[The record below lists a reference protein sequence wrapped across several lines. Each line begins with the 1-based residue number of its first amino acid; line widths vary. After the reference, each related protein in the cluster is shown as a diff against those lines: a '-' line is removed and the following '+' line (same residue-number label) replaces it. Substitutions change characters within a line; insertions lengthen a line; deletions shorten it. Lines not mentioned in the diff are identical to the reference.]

1 MASPTTPVTAKG
13 LRKRTASGRSPM
25 PFPKKRCGVTVSK
38 DSAPTLARPV
48 PPTSQETPAERMVS
62 CASLLR
68 KTYLR
73 ETSMLS
79 KPVTVRPSSGSRIL
93 YVPASET
100 PKLGVSLFENSAER
114 SVSRVGGPP
123 SLPGSL
129 RCETVR
135 NDSSSA
141 TNGSSTARVAGK
153 KRWPARPWAAARAGD
168 PSTSANRDSMIAAGR
183 LTMTPPR
190 ATARPRDRGGLRA
203 TCSEHV
209 ELARWR
215 GGAGG
220 RGPREGRGG
229 GG

>member
-25 PFPKKRCGVTVSK
+25 PFPKKSCGVTVSK

-48 PPTSQETPAERMVS
+48 PPTSHETPAGGMVS
-62 CASLLR
+62 CASLLG

-73 ETSMLS
+73 EISLLS

-114 SVSRVGGPP
+114 SVSRVGGPS

-135 NDSSSA
+135 NE
-141 TNGSSTARVAGK
+141 RVV
-153 KRWPARPWAAARAGD
+153 D
-168 PSTSANRDSMIAAGR
+168 
-183 LTMTPPR
+183 
-190 ATARPRDRGGLRA
+190 
-203 TCSEHV
+203 
-209 ELARWR
+209 
-215 GGAGG
+215 
-220 RGPREGRGG
+220 REGRGEEALAG
-229 GG
+229 